1 MEIHLEDCSSLW
13 EDYIQEATDSIVV
26 FTPYFDWLLVSLFS
40 SCELPYSDI
49 YLVTQLDRID
59 SRSENITRINRIVE
73 LVNLGVNVRILDRIH
88 AKILVVDDEHA
99 FFGSQNFTN
108 YSTGSIE
115 ISTQISRSDDDC
127 DEIFDY
133 FANLLLEARKVTQL
147 ELAVASGAISA
158 LLADADADADDDAD
172 ADADADD
179 DADADADDDDDDDD
193 D

>member
-1 MEIHLEDCSSLW
+1 MEIHLNDCSGLW
-13 EDYIQEATDSIVV
+13 EDYIQDATDSIVV

-73 LVNLGVNVRILDRIH
+73 LINLGVNVRILDRIH

-108 YSTGSIE
+108 YSTESIE
-115 ISTQISRSDDDC
+115 ITTQISRSDDDC

-133 FANLLLEARKVTQL
+133 FANLLLDARKVTQL
-147 ELAVASGAISA
+147 ELAVASGSISD
-158 LLADADADADDDAD
+158 LLKEAFEDGDEDEDEDGDEDKDD
-172 ADADADD
+172 
-179 DADADADDDDDDDD
+179 
-193 D
+193 

>member
-147 ELAVASGAISA
+147 ELAVASGDISA
-158 LLADADADADDDAD
+158 LLKDEVGDEVEDEDEDEDD
-172 ADADADD
+172 
-179 DADADADDDDDDDD
+179 
-193 D
+193 

>member
-1 MEIHLEDCSSLW
+1 MQIHLEDCSGLW
-13 EDYIQEATDSIVV
+13 EEHIQDATESIVV

-49 YLVTQLDRID
+49 HLVTQLDRID
-59 SRSENITRINRIVE
+59 SRSENITRINRIIE
-73 LVNLGVNVRILDRIH
+73 LANLGVNVRILDRIH

-133 FANLLLEARKVTQL
+133 FENLLLEARKITQL

-158 LLADADADADDDAD
+158 LLKDEF
-172 ADADADD
+172 
-179 DADADADDDDDDDD
+179 DDDDDDDD

>member
-13 EDYIQEATDSIVV
+13 ADYIQDATESIVV
-26 FTPYFDWLLVSLFS
+26 FTPYFDWLLINLFS

-73 LVNLGVNVRILDRIH
+73 LVNLGVNVRILDRLH
-88 AKILVVDDEHA
+88 AKVLLVDDEHA

-108 YSTGSIE
+108 YSTESIE
-115 ISTQISRSDDDC
+115 ITTQISRSEDDAD
-127 DEIFDY
+127 DFFDY

-147 ELAVASGAISA
+147 ELAVASGAVSA
-158 LLADADADADDDAD
+158 LLKG
-172 ADADADD
+172 
-179 DADADADDDDDDDD
+179 DDDDDDDD
-193 D
+193 DYDDDDDDDDD